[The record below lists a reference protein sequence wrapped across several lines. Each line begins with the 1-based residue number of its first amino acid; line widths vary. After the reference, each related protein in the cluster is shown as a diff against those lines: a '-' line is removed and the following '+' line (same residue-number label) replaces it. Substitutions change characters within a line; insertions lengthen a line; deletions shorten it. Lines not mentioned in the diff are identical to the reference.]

1 MRKKIVVLTGC
12 LLLGLVSGV
21 FAQNP
26 GTFYDPS
33 TGQVPLNFNG
43 KPIFENPTITWSDFD
58 AMGVVRELQKPVPC
72 LADSLR
78 MSTIF
83 DPMSGNPM
91 VNPFTGEVII
101 K

>member
-1 MRKKIVVLTGC
+1 MKKKIVLLTGC

-26 GTFYDPS
+26 GEFYDPS
-33 TGQVPLNFNG
+33 TGGVPVNFQG
-43 KPIFENPTITWSDFD
+43 KPVVENPTITWSDFD
-58 AMGVVRELQKPVPC
+58 PNGAVTEPQKPVPS
-72 LADSLR
+72 LGDSSK

-83 DPMSGNPM
+83 DPTSGNPIA
-91 VNPFTGEVII
+91 NPFTGEVII